1 MEKTLDLQFETG
13 LRLLAE
19 KTGMS
24 DLNAR
29 KPLLP
34 HVVRVGSFL
43 YKKGYADTIVLGG
56 LLHDALEWTDITAG
70 ELKEQF
76 GADVLRIVKACTKDD
91 SITDPQEKTNE
102 LITRCVVAGEEALIV
117 KTADILD
124 SYYYYA
130 KVNNQDQLAYCNRNA
145 KAILSMKTV
154 DMEDVIFMEL
164 EQTYKTHAAYSA

>member
-43 YKKGYADTIVLGG
+43 YKKGYADTIE
-56 LLHDALEWTDITAG
+56 D
-70 ELKEQF
+70 K
-76 GADVLRIVKACTKDD
+76 
-91 SITDPQEKTNE
+91 PKTTE
-102 LITRCVVAGEEALIV
+102 
-117 KTADILD
+117 
-124 SYYYYA
+124 
-130 KVNNQDQLAYCNRNA
+130 
-145 KAILSMKTV
+145 
-154 DMEDVIFMEL
+154 
-164 EQTYKTHAAYSA
+164 